1 MTKIQTKAFLY
12 QLAAFALF
20 FIPLRLVLGHFTPL
34 TGYWIP
40 MVSFVIATI
49 FAPKFQAVKTKD
61 GEKLFMKI
69 IFIKDMKELS

>member
-12 QLAAFALF
+12 QLAAFALL
-20 FIPLRLVLGHFTPL
+20 FIPLRLLLGQITPL

-40 MVSFVIATI
+40 MVSFVIATV

-61 GEKLFMKI
+61 GEKLFMKLV
-69 IFIKDMKELS
+69 FVKGLKEIS

>member
-1 MTKIQTKAFLY
+1 MTKIQTKAFLF

-20 FIPLRLVLGHFTPL
+20 FIPLRLVLGHLTPL

-40 MVSFVIATI
+40 MVSFVVATI

-69 IFIKDMKELS
+69 IFIKEMKELS

>member
-1 MTKIQTKAFLY
+1 MTKIQTKAFLL

-40 MVSFVIATI
+40 MVSFVVATI

-69 IFIKDMKELS
+69 IFIKEMKELS